1 MQQEARISWWRAGW
15 LVPQILLL
23 ATLARLLQRF
33 FVLPRLVSL
42 FDAAPRRMATASEVE
57 RLCHLTQALLRRLF
71 RQAYCLPQ
79 SLVLFHLLRRRGQAV
94 RLHCGVMK
102 QQGQPSGHAWITL
115 GGRPLAEQVDPA
127 LVYKTFYH
135 YPA

>member
-1 MQQEARISWWRAGW
+1 MQQKTRILWRQAGW

-33 FVLPRLVSL
+33 FVLPRLVPL
-42 FDAAPRRMATASEVE
+42 FDAAPRRTATASEIE
-57 RLCHLTQALLRRLF
+57 RLCALTHALLHRIF

-115 GGRPLAEQVDPA
+115 GGHPLAEQTDPA